1 MNDTVTFTQG
11 AFAVFNPDD
20 TAVMSSFIP
29 FRFNPE
35 MLTRQLALEQAQG
48 GAAGAAGAGAEH
60 QRGGAGEDQGAEVAG
75 EVHGKDS

>member
-1 MNDTVTFTQG
+1 MNDTVTFTKG

-35 MLTRQLALEQAQG
+35 ALTRQLALEQAQG
-48 GAAGAAGAGAEH
+48 GAAGA
-60 QRGGAGEDQGAEVAG
+60 QGGEGEESEGEQGADASSG
-75 EVHGKDS
+75 R